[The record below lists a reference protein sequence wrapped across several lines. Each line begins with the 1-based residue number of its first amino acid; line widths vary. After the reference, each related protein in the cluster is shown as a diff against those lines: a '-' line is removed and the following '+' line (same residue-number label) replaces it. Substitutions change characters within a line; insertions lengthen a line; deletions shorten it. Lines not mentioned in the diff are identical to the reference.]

1 MGTSH
6 SQKGANLAPEM
17 ASPTKLRTGFRFLT
31 KTSWDSGLLT
41 STGRV
46 AARDQL
52 PRRDPWH
59 TGDGCTTATQE
70 TKRLG
75 PGR

>member
-1 MGTSH
+1 MGASC

-17 ASPTKLRTGFRFLT
+17 ASPTKLRIGFRFLT
-31 KTSWDSGLLT
+31 KTSWDSRLLT
-41 STGRV
+41 FARRV

-52 PRRDPWH
+52 PRRDTWH
-59 TGDGCTTATQE
+59 TGDGCTAATQE